1 VSKSLG
7 RPLRLSHADIVRWK
21 DKVLP
26 TASCH
31 IWMGAIGS
39 DGYGR
44 FSIHNQQD
52 GTRMLTPHQV
62 AARLAF
68 GPIPLGATLLHDC
81 EVRLCCNT
89 ASGHTRIATQGE
101 NMRQAAARG
110 RAVGPRPGRVD
121 VRGKAGASRAIQAA
135 LHDAVDP
142 SPDALAQILAAV
154 LSEGDPWRDRL
165 PLFDAPD
172 HASLPVPDPVRS
184 LPSAVTIQAHRPVG
198 SLPLFDTW

>member
-1 VSKSLG
+1 
-7 RPLRLSHADIVRWK
+7 
-21 DKVLP
+21 
-26 TASCH
+26 
-31 IWMGAIGS
+31 
-39 DGYGR
+39 
-44 FSIHNQQD
+44 
-52 GTRMLTPHQV
+52 MLTPHQV

-89 ASGHTRIATQGE
+89 APGHTRIATQGE

-142 SPDALAQILAAV
+142 TPDALAQILAAV
-154 LSEGDPWRDRL
+154 LSEGDPWWDRL
-165 PLFDAPD
+165 PLFDMPRPTPHPEPAPVLAAVTAAGPD
-172 HASLPVPDPVRS
+172 AGSPPPVPVRS
-184 LPSAVTIQAHRPVG
+184 W
-198 SLPLFDTW
+198 PLFGDGGTGE